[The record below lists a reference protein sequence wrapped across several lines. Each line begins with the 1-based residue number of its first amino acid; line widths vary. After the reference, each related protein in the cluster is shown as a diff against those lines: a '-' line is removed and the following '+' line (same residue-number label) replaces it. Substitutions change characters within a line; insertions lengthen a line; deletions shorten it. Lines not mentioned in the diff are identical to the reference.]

1 MSSFKKIAVF
11 GVGLIGGSFA
21 LALKRQSAVDEI
33 VGVGRRRDTLERAQ
47 HIGLI
52 DRIATDIA
60 DAVHGADLVLVAAPV
75 AQTGALLAG
84 IAPHLQPGTV
94 VTDAGSTKTDVVLAA
109 RAALGDKIAQF
120 VPGHPIAG
128 REQNGPEAA
137 LADLYVGKKVILT
150 PLPENPAAMV
160 ETVASAW
167 RQCGAL
173 MHQLTPQEHDAV
185 FAAVS
190 HLPHLLAYALVDDI
204 AARPNA
210 DRLFQYAASGFRD
223 FTRIAGSSPEMWRDI
238 ALANRPA
245 LLAELDAYLAQV
257 TQMRELLN
265 NQDGAALEA
274 LFGRAQR
281 ARQSWIAAIEA
292 AEQQRPYEQGGD

>member
-1 MSSFKKIAVF
+1 MSFKKIAVF

-21 LALKRQSAVDEI
+21 LALKRQSAVAEI
-33 VGVGRRRDTLERAQ
+33 VGVGRRRQTLDHAQ
-47 HIGLI
+47 RLGLI
-52 DRIATDIA
+52 DRIADDVA
-60 DAVHGADLVLVAAPV
+60 DALDGADLVLLSASV
-75 AQTGALLAG
+75 AQTGALLTA

-94 VTDAGSTKTDVVLAA
+94 ITDAGSTKTDVVAAA
-109 RAALGDKIAQF
+109 RTALGDKIEQF

-137 LADLYVGKKVILT
+137 LSDLYVGKKVILT
-150 PLPENPAAMV
+150 PLPENASELV
-160 ETVASAW
+160 DRVASVW
-167 RQCGAL
+167 KQCGA
-173 MHQLTPQEHDAV
+173 MIQQLTPQEHDAV

-245 LLAELDAYLAQV
+245 LLAELDAYLVQV
-257 TQMRELLN
+257 TEMRDLLDQ
-265 NQDGAALEA
+265 QDGAALEG
-274 LFGRAQR
+274 LFDRAQR
-281 ARQSWIAAIEA
+281 ARRAWIAAIEA